1 MIVIPFDKLS
11 ENEVRLFLDNSVND
25 DFRWMIF
32 NKIISLNNYY
42 FNHLMNTNE
51 KKKIKIYKSFAD
63 VVKKGKD

>member
-51 KKKIKIYKSFAD
+51 KKIKIYKSFAD